1 VTSVPASNAETQTTS
16 PEIVPTV
23 EADPVVLV
31 AAVVVVVT
39 SERRTATTAVK
50 MVICPE
56 NAQPVVVERRLEV
69 VRATTAARKAIFPE
83 IALNQESQEIP
94 DHSVVVVVV
103 VAEALVDQRLASSV
117 MKKDIWLE
125 TAQTLE
131 MEMDQEEKLAE
142 DLDLEE
148 VEVVVVVE
156 EADREV
162 EVMRSVTGERK
173 ETTTSKNVLLLID
186 MKWQSY
192 FLLILQHVHVFVWKE
207 QDLMAFMH

>member
-1 VTSVPASNAETQTTS
+1 VAVTSVPASNAETQTTS

-23 EADPVVLV
+23 EADPVV

-69 VRATTAARKAIFPE
+69 VHATTAARKAIFLE
-83 IALNQESQEIP
+83 IALSQESQEIL

-117 MKKDIWLE
+117 MKKAIWLE
-125 TAQTLE
+125 TAQTQE
-131 MEMDQEEKLAE
+131 METDQEEKLAE
-142 DLDLEE
+142 EDLEE
-148 VEVVVVVE
+148 AEVVVVVE
-156 EADREV
+156 EEDREV
-162 EVMRSVTGERK
+162 EVTRSVIGDK

-192 FLLILQHVHVFVWKE
+192 FLLILQHFHVFVWRE